1 MAQYGKNMHRAGPGG
16 NRLKG
21 GKPRA
26 GRGAIGLNSAMEGG
40 KYSRTSF
47 RLTNPNSAMTPV
59 ADMQRGIR
67 GRALPSKI
75 LNARSSTPTS
85 ILNGGKQ
92 SFGPLTWSDPGKSAQ
107 YRGKG
112 NTRGES

>member
-1 MAQYGKNMHRAGPGG
+1 MANLGKNTGRKAGGTTLRGG
-16 NRLKG
+16 A
-21 GKPRA
+21 PRA
-26 GRGAIGLNSAMEGG
+26 GRGAIGLNSSMDGG

-67 GRALPSKI
+67 GRALPSTI
-75 LNARSSTPTS
+75 LNARSSKPTS

-92 SFGPLTWSDPGKSAQ
+92 SFGPLRFSDAGKNTQ
-107 YRGKG
+107 YYGKG
-112 NTRGES
+112 NTRGE